1 VDITDPDYV
10 PHGSAFSL
18 KWSPWFRSEGKR
30 TAILAYLAKNHV
42 GFRRVTILDKWE
54 RGQSPRIE
62 VEDTDTTSICMFLST
77 DAYVE
82 WQDQVEGF

>member
-1 VDITDPDYV
+1 MDITDPDYV

-18 KWSPWFRSEGKR
+18 KWSPWFWGDGKR

-42 GFRRVTILDKWE
+42 GFRRVTIIGNWE
-54 RGQSPRIE
+54 RGQSPQIE
-62 VEDTDTTSICMFLST
+62 VDSTDTTAICMFLST

-82 WQDQVEGF
+82 WQDQVQCF